1 MKLNKIMIA
10 SILLLAIF
18 TIGAASAADIIDSTD
33 DVLAIDSADDI
44 QTTQDISADLS
55 ISVEDENPLSSEKTV
70 TGSGM
75 SDIDAAVKS
84 ASAGDTITLEND
96 VEQDT
101 STYVMLNKAITLD
114 GQGHSID
121 MKGISYA
128 FRVHN
133 AHVIL
138 KNLTIK
144 NGADASYAGAIYAT
158 STGSYN
164 IEDCTFI
171 NNVGKN
177 GALYTNL
184 NSEID
189 RSTFTNNTVT
199 NSGGAIYV
207 PATGSCKIE
216 NCTFI
221 NNNADLNGGALYIYS
236 DQSTEIYGCTFINN
250 TATSGGGAIYVKESV
265 DIDNCIFS
273 NNNAENGAAVY
284 VYDTNSDSSSIT
296 NCDFTGNTGKHG
308 AAAYIQDSEIINC
321 NFANNVVDDTG
332 TEGSRGGAL
341 YINGASTITDC
352 TFTNNR
358 AKTKGYGGAIY
369 LKKNSNITNCN
380 FTSNAAR
387 VSGGAVYAYTG
398 ASCNLVN
405 CNFTNN
411 QADTADN
418 AYGGAFFADAHSTLS
433 NCIFT
438 ENSAISTGGAIYIAQ
453 GGCDLTDCV
462 FTGNNAGTSAGAVFS
477 QRDHTCDL
485 KNCEFESNTAGTGGA
500 FYGHGNLDNCSFID
514 NHAIA
519 VNDAGDPIGDGGAVF
534 SFNDINITNSIFIAN
549 TANRDGGA
557 ILSKQKGNVDYSTF
571 INNTADRY
579 GGSINL
585 CNANGCDI
593 IGSTARNGAGIYKG
607 DATDCY
613 IVNCTTTN
621 TGSAIYSGNAYDS
634 KIFNCYNPRTIV
646 YNGTVENC
654 IIAESPQ
661 LYCPDIDVTPGE
673 TATVPVRVLDKDG
686 NDVNGLNVDVEVYQ
700 NGVMVDSFTTTSGTT
715 LTFDVYEPYVI
726 ELNSKCI
733 DPITVNINVGKESPE
748 LEIEANP
755 ITVGET
761 ATIIAT
767 LAEEATGNVIISV
780 NGRNYTVQIVSGE
793 AGIEIVDL
801 AAGDYEVIAIY
812 GGDET
817 FDAQTATATLTV
829 AKPSPFISAPAVTTK
844 YGKDVNITVYLESDV
859 SGNVWITINKAKQKT
874 AIKNG
879 VATYTVSGLNYGLY
893 PVDISYN
900 GNYKY
905 CADTIS
911 TTLKVNKNSPITS
924 VVAESI
930 TYGED
935 ATVTVNVAK
944 NVPGNIKITVN
955 GVTVKA
961 PITNGAATATFT
973 GLKAKTYDVTA
984 VYGGNVNYVSQTK
997 TASLTVTKGTP
1008 IISVDAPDASF
1019 GTPATIT
1026 VNLKGDVPGNV
1037 RFTINGVTEKAPI
1050 TNGVATYTVS
1060 GLKAGSHAVSISYAG
1075 NANYNA
1081 QTVDATLKIVKA
1093 SPITSVSVEN
1103 INVGDTAVVVV
1114 KMANNVNGN
1123 VKITVNGVAEKVKI
1137 VNGIATLNVTG
1148 LKAGTYDV
1156 SAYYA
1161 GNANFNAQTSTSSF
1175 TVGKSSPGLSMTV
1188 ATKSGKTT
1196 VTANIAADAPG
1207 NVKVIVDGGTP
1218 QSAKITNG
1226 VATYTISGLS
1236 SGTHTIKV
1244 TYAGNYKYTA
1254 QSRTKTI
1261 TI

>member
-33 DVLAIDSADDI
+33 EVLAIDSVDDI

-55 ISVEDENPLSSEKTV
+55 ISVEDESPLSSEKTV
-70 TGSGM
+70 NGSGM

-84 ASAGDTITLEND
+84 ASAGDTIKLEND

-101 STYVMLNKAITLD
+101 NTYVMLNKAITLD

-133 AHVIL
+133 AQVIL

-144 NGADASYAGAIYAT
+144 NGADASYGGAIYVT
-158 STGSYN
+158 STGSCK

-171 NNVGKN
+171 NNAGK
-177 GALYTNL
+177 
-184 NSEID
+184 
-189 RSTFTNNTVT
+189 
-199 NSGGAIYV
+199 
-207 PATGSCKIE
+207 
-216 NCTFI
+216 
-221 NNNADLNGGALYIYS
+221 NGGALFIYS
-236 DQSTEIYGCTFINN
+236 DQSTEIDGCTFINN
-250 TATSGGGAIYVKESV
+250 SATGSGGGIYSKEFTN
-265 DIDNCIFS
+265 ITNCIFN
-273 NNNAENGAAVY
+273 NNNADNGGGVY
-284 VYDTNSDSSSIT
+284 MYSGDVSII
-296 NCDFTGNTGKHG
+296 NCDFTGNTGRHG
-308 AAAYIQDSEIINC
+308 AAAYIQNSEIINC
-321 NFANNVVDDTG
+321 NFANNVVDDAG

-341 YINGASTITDC
+341 YINGASTISGC
-352 TFTNNR
+352 TFTNSR
-358 AKTKGYGGAIY
+358 AKTNKGYGGAIY
-369 LKKNSNITNCN
+369 LKANSEITNCD
-380 FTSNAAR
+380 FTNNAAG

-411 QADTADN
+411 HADIADN
-418 AYGGAFFADAHSTLS
+418 AYGGAFYADAHSTFS
-433 NCIFT
+433 SCIFT

-453 GGCDLTDCV
+453 GGCNLTDCA

-593 IGSTARNGAGIYKG
+593 IGSTAKNGAGIYKG

-634 KIFNCYNPRTIV
+634 KIFNCYNPKTIV

-780 NGRNYTVQIVSGE
+780 NGRNYTVEIVSGE
-793 AGIEIVDL
+793 AGIEIADL

-961 PITNGAATATFT
+961 PITNGAATATFI

-1050 TNGVATYTVS
+1050 TNGVAIYTVS

-1081 QTVDATLKIVKA
+1081 QTLDATLKIVKA

-1175 TVGKSSPGLSMTV
+1175 TVSKSSPGLSMTV

-1244 TYAGNYKYTA
+1244 TYGGNYKYTA